1 MSIDVEYAIKKD
13 IRNNPVVR
21 EVDLQQKR
29 EFRRSVG
36 LAAVI
41 VGMLLFSAWQH
52 FEVLR
57 GGYAVEKL
65 RQTEIEMQ
73 ANNRRLRLQLD
84 QLQAP
89 ALVEGRARGELH
101 MITPSPKD
109 TIVIE
114 RVTPVTPGKAIV
126 AQVVR

>member
-29 EFRRSVG
+29 EFQRTVG
-36 LAAVI
+36 LAALI

-65 RQTEIEMQ
+65 HQMELEEQT
-73 ANNRRLRLQLD
+73 ANRRLRLQLD
-84 QLQAP
+84 QLRAP
-89 ALVEGRARGELH
+89 SLIEQRARQELH
-101 MITPSPKD
+101 MVTPSPQD
-109 TIVIE
+109 MLVIE

-126 AQVVR
+126 AQLLR

>member
-65 RQTEIEMQ
+65 RQTELEMQ

-89 ALVEGRARGELH
+89 AVVEDRARGELH

>member
-21 EVDLQQKR
+21 EVDLQQKQ
-29 EFRRSVG
+29 EFRRTVG
-36 LAAVI
+36 LAALI

-57 GGYAVEKL
+57 GGYAIEKL
-65 RQTEIEMQ
+65 RQIELEEQ
-73 ANNRRLRLQLD
+73 TNNRRLRLQLD

-89 ALVEGRARGELH
+89 ALIEDRARVELH
-101 MITPSPKD
+101 MVTPSAKD

-114 RVTPVTPGKAIV
+114 RVTPVTPSKAIV
-126 AQVVR
+126 ARAR

>member
-21 EVDLQQKR
+21 EVDLQQTR
-29 EFRRSVG
+29 EFRRTVG
-36 LAAVI
+36 LAALI
-41 VGMLLFSAWQH
+41 GGMLLFSAWQH

-65 RQTEIEMQ
+65 RQTEIESQ
-73 ANNRRLRLQLD
+73 SNNRRLRLQLD
-84 QLQAP
+84 RLQAP
-89 ALVEGRARGELH
+89 ALIDGRARLELH
-101 MITPSPKD
+101 MVTPSPKD
-109 TIVIE
+109 TMVIE
-114 RVTPVTPGKAIV
+114 RVTPVTPGKTIV

>member
-21 EVDLQQKR
+21 EVDLQQKQ

-36 LAAVI
+36 LAALI
-41 VGMLLFSAWQH
+41 LGMLLFSAWQH

-57 GGYAVEKL
+57 GGYAIEKL
-65 RQTEIEMQ
+65 RQTELE
-73 ANNRRLRLQLD
+73 AESSNRRLRLQVESLE
-84 QLQAP
+84 AP
-89 ALVEGRARGELH
+89 ALIESRARTELH

-109 TIVIE
+109 TLVIE

-126 AQVVR
+126 ARAR